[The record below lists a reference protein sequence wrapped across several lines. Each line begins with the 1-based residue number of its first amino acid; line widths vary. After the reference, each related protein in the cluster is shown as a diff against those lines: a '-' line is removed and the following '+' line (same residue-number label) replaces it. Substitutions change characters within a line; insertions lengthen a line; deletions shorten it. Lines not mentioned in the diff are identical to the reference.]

1 MVTDIKI
8 NVKSLCFGSED
19 IELIFGDAVIPFYA
33 SYLGPEPISTLI
45 DSLIALEVELIEN
58 VDQCY
63 NVTWV
68 DEPGFLELE
77 MWKKEDSDILNLEIK
92 YNNEGD
98 GIYHKEEDWGL
109 ELSYQS
115 YRKVVLNES
124 IRLLK
129 QYGLDGFN
137 HNWCNG
143 NDTFPLNSLL
153 ILLGNTSKYDQEKE
167 CSYSD
172 IFSEIKLLEGALNKK
187 DE

>member
-1 MVTDIKI
+1 MVKEIVI
-8 NVKSLCFGSED
+8 NVKSICFGSED
-19 IELIFGDAVIPFYA
+19 IELIFGDTVIPFYA

-45 DSLIALEVELIEN
+45 DSLIALEVELIDNAE
-58 VDQCY
+58 QCY

-68 DEPGFLELE
+68 DEPGYLKLDA
-77 MWKKEDSDILNLEIK
+77 WKKKESDILHLEIN

-98 GIYHKEEDWGL
+98 GIYHKEEEWEL
-109 ELSYQS
+109 ELSYQC
-115 YRKVVLNES
+115 YRDAILNES

-137 HNWCNG
+137 HNWCDG

-153 ILLGNTSKYDQEKE
+153 ILLGSTSKYDQEKE

-172 IFSEIKLLEGALNKK
+172 IFSEIKLLEGALNNTK
-187 DE
+187 